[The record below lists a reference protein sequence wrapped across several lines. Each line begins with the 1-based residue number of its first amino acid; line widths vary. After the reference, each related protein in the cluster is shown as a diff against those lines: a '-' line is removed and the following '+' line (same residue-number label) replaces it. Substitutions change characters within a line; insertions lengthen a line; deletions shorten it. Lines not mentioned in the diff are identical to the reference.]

1 MRNRLRRPRE
11 VLGCAEDVPVVNPTM
26 GVAPRTEDVASVDP
40 VVRVALGTE
49 DVASVDPVVRVAL
62 GTEDVASVD
71 PVACVRH
78 DHSQISG
85 ALVTRVSLAA
95 PPPVLAL

>member
-49 DVASVDPVVRVAL
+49 DVASVDPV
-62 GTEDVASVD
+62 
-71 PVACVRH
+71 ACVRH